1 MFIQKIQNFI
11 TSIIGLE
18 PFNLKKSELCKGYKH
33 SLQEVLLKDEVAQR
47 LSDTK
52 AAKEVKSLE
61 RFQNLLM
68 DDPDRAFY
76 GRSQVI
82 LKIVRCI
89 FTEMRY
95 KCHVRHT

>member
-1 MFIQKIQNFI
+1 M
-11 TSIIGLE
+11 
-18 PFNLKKSELCKGYKH
+18 NLFDELYIGYKH

-68 DDPDRAFY
+68 EDPDRAFY

-82 LKIVRCI
+82 LTFQKWI

-95 KCHVRHT
+95 

>member
-1 MFIQKIQNFI
+1 MDLFD
-11 TSIIGLE
+11 
-18 PFNLKKSELCKGYKH
+18 ELYIGYKH

-68 DDPDRAFY
+68 EDPDRAFY
-76 GRSQVI
+76 GRSQVTSTLVICYI
-82 LKIVRCI
+82 LYVYLPR
-89 FTEMRY
+89 
-95 KCHVRHT
+95 

>member
-1 MFIQKIQNFI
+1 M
-11 TSIIGLE
+11 
-18 PFNLKKSELCKGYKH
+18 NLFDELYIGYKH

-68 DDPDRAFY
+68 EDPDRAFY

-82 LKIVRCI
+82 LTLVICI

-95 KCHVRHT
+95 QCHVRYT

>member
-1 MFIQKIQNFI
+1 M
-11 TSIIGLE
+11 
-18 PFNLKKSELCKGYKH
+18 
-33 SLQEVLLKDEVAQR
+33 KDEVAQR

-68 DDPDRAFY
+68 EDPDRAFY

-82 LKIVRCI
+82 LFFYARRFSYRDVMLMSC
-89 FTEMRY
+89 
-95 KCHVRHT
+95 

>member
-1 MFIQKIQNFI
+1 MDLFD
-11 TSIIGLE
+11 
-18 PFNLKKSELCKGYKH
+18 ELYIGYKH

-68 DDPDRAFY
+68 EDPDRAFY
-76 GRSQVI
+76 GRSQVTSTPVICNI
-82 LKIVRCI
+82 L
-89 FTEMRY
+89 TEMRY

>member
-1 MFIQKIQNFI
+1 MD
-11 TSIIGLE
+11 
-18 PFNLKKSELCKGYKH
+18 PFNLLKYELCEGYKH

-68 DDPDRAFY
+68 EDPDRAFY

-82 LKIVRCI
+82 LTLVLCI

-95 KCHVRHT
+95 KCQVRYI

>member
-1 MFIQKIQNFI
+1 MDLFD
-11 TSIIGLE
+11 
-18 PFNLKKSELCKGYKH
+18 ELYIGYKH

-68 DDPDRAFY
+68 EDPDRAFY
-76 GRSQVI
+76 GRSQVTLTLVI
-82 LKIVRCI
+82 CNI

-95 KCHVRHT
+95 QCHVRHT

>member
-1 MFIQKIQNFI
+1 MDLFD
-11 TSIIGLE
+11 
-18 PFNLKKSELCKGYKH
+18 ELYIGYKH

-68 DDPDRAFY
+68 EDPDRAFY
-76 GRSQVI
+76 GRSQVTSI
-82 LKIVRCI
+82 LVICYILYVYLPR
-89 FTEMRY
+89 
-95 KCHVRHT
+95 